1 MHLERL
7 LFIIVYVYNVD
18 YVMGYVCI
26 YRTSLEV
33 SILLAI
39 NTAMCFFLYSSWLN
53 IIIDTWLWWI
63 ASADPQQHSALADGI
78 VDIN

>member
-1 MHLERL
+1 MRLHLLENMHLERL

-39 NTAMCFFLYSSWLN
+39 NTAMCFFLYSS
-53 IIIDTWLWWI
+53 
-63 ASADPQQHSALADGI
+63 
-78 VDIN
+78 